1 MSQQQQVEETRLEG
15 WVRLLEEEHGQGPEL
30 QESNAIFIWV
40 RS

>member
-1 MSQQQQVEETRLEG
+1 MSQQQQVETRLEG
-15 WVRLLEEEHGQGPEL
+15 WVGLFEEERGQGPEL